1 LDALGQT
8 EKIVSV
14 RAIEPLTATKVYLEN
29 PDSKSIHGL
38 DGNNGILIWLDHYPW
53 PLRIEFK
60 NEVVVK
66 KWGMSN
72 KCLASE
78 TRMRMDCSSINRLAD
93 TINIGAS
100 RVMVYSAILNFK
112 TNLSKQVGN
121 FVVGLQDFRDG
132 KNNSQIAYK
141 ELLMSN
147 DVWQFE
153 GLKELSKYKNP
164 FYSRVTLYFHDG
176 RLTKIKHWSA
186 PYEMP

>member
-1 LDALGQT
+1 
-8 EKIVSV
+8 
-14 RAIEPLTATKVYLEN
+14 
-29 PDSKSIHGL
+29 
-38 DGNNGILIWLDHYPW
+38 
-53 PLRIEFK
+53 
-60 NEVVVK
+60 
-66 KWGMSN
+66 
-72 KCLASE
+72 
-78 TRMRMDCSSINRLAD
+78 
-93 TINIGAS
+93 
-100 RVMVYSAILNFK
+100 MVYSAILNFK

-164 FYSRVTLYFHDG
+164 FYSRVTLYFHDR
-176 RLTKIKHWSA
+176 RLAKIKHWSA